1 MTQQYL
7 MPKARNTL
15 TGETVMEKDLTGRR
29 LELRQRVLAQT
40 QAQSLAEKMQ
50 RKTAVEWRGFVDIY
64 TA

>member
-15 TGETVMEKDLTGRR
+15 TGQTVMEMNLRGQR
-29 LELRQRVLAQT
+29 LELRQRTLAES
-40 QAQSLAEKMQ
+40 QARDLAEKMQ
-50 RKTAVEWRGFVDIY
+50 RKTNDPWRGFVDVY

>member
-15 TGETVMEKDLTGRR
+15 TGQTVMEMDLRGRR
-29 LELRQRVLAQT
+29 LELRQR
-40 QAQSLAEKMQ
+40 SLAESQARDLAERMT
-50 RKTAVEWRGFVDIY
+50 RKTADPWRGFVDVY